1 MVLSFYVGGF
11 SLLPERIDYT
21 VQLPAFEGPLDLLL
35 KLIER
40 EELDITEIALAQVAD
55 QYLLHVRTL
64 ESPDPNALSAFLVMA
79 ARLLLIKSRA
89 LLPRPIAPSGPDQPL
104 DEAAELARQLREYQR
119 YKQAAQLLRAWEE
132 QGRRSYLRLA
142 SPPVPAPL
150 PRDEKLDV
158 TIGDMIA
165 AVQRRMQLLLPLD
178 PPELPLPAPKVI
190 TVAEMAD
197 RIRQRLQAQNW
208 ISFEDLLSLVTQR
221 VEVVV
226 ALWSV
231 LELLK
236 RRAIVV
242 EQAELFG
249 PIMVGRGPNLND
261 THLLELETEE
271 APANAS

>member
-1 MVLSFYVGGF
+1 M
-11 SLLPERIDYT
+11 LPERIDYT
-21 VQLPAFEGPLDLLL
+21 FQLPAFEGPLDLLL
-35 KLIER
+35 KLIEC
-40 EELDITEIALAQVAD
+40 EELNITEIALAQVAD
-55 QYLLHVRTL
+55 QYLTHVRALAT
-64 ESPDPNALSAFLVMA
+64 PDPNALSAFLVMA

-89 LLPRPIAPSGPDQPL
+89 LLPRSPTQSGPDQPI
-104 DEAAELARQLREYQR
+104 DEAAELAQQLREYQR

-142 SPPVPAPL
+142 PPPL
-150 PRDEKLDV
+150 PTASPRDQPLDV

-178 PPELPLPAPKVI
+178 PPDLPLPAPKVI
-190 TVAEMAD
+190 TVSEMAD
-197 RIRQRLQAQNW
+197 RIRARLQVQGW
-208 ISFEDLLSLVTQR
+208 VTFEDLLSLAARR

-249 PIMVGRGPNLND
+249 PITVGRGPNLND

-271 APANAS
+271 SPVHAAQD

>member
-1 MVLSFYVGGF
+1 M
-11 SLLPERIDYT
+11 LLERIDYT
-21 VQLPAFEGPLDLLL
+21 LQLPAFEGPLDLLL

-55 QYLLHVRTL
+55 QYLAHVRAL
-64 ESPDPNALSAFLVMA
+64 EAPDPNALSAFLVMA

-89 LLPRPIAPSGPDQPL
+89 LLPRPPAAIGPEQPL

-119 YKQAAQLLRAWEE
+119 YKQAAALLRAWED
-132 QGRRSYLRLA
+132 QSRRSYLRLA
-142 SPPVPAPL
+142 PPALPAL
-150 PRDEKLDV
+150 PRDEQLDV
-158 TIGDMIA
+158 TLGDMIA
-165 AVQRRMQLLLPLD
+165 AVRRRMQLLLPLE
-178 PPELPLPAPKVI
+178 PPPTPLPAPKVI

-197 RIRQRLQAQNW
+197 RVRRRLLSQAW
-208 ISFEDLLSLVTQR
+208 ISFEDLLSLAVRR

-242 EQAELFG
+242 EQDELFG
-249 PIMVGRGPNLND
+249 PIMIGRGPYLND
-261 THLLELETEE
+261 TDLLELETAE
-271 APANAS
+271 AATNGSQG

>member
-1 MVLSFYVGGF
+1 M
-11 SLLPERIDYT
+11 LPEPIDYT
-21 VQLPAFEGPLDLLL
+21 FQLPAFEGPLDLLL

-40 EELDITEIALAQVAD
+40 EELDITAIALAQVAD
-55 QYLLHVRTL
+55 QYLAHVRAL
-64 ESPDPNALSAFLVMA
+64 DAPDPKALSAFLVMA

-89 LLPRPIAPSGPDQPL
+89 LLPRPPAQPGPDQPI

-142 SPPVPAPL
+142 PPLPALP
-150 PRDEKLDV
+150 PRDEQLDV
-158 TIGDMIA
+158 SIGDMIA

-178 PPELPLPAPKVI
+178 PPDVPLPAPKVI
-190 TVAEMAD
+190 TVPEMAD
-197 RIRQRLQAQNW
+197 RIRARLQAQDW
-208 ISFEDLLSLVTQR
+208 ISFEDLLSLAARR

-249 PIMVGRGPNLND
+249 TITVGRGPNLND

-271 APANAS
+271 IPANASQG

>member
-1 MVLSFYVGGF
+1 M
-11 SLLPERIDYT
+11 LPERIDYT
-21 VQLPAFEGPLDLLL
+21 FQLPAFEGPLDLLL

-55 QYLLHVRTL
+55 QYLAHVRAL
-64 ESPDPNALSAFLVMA
+64 DAPDPNALSAFLVMA

-89 LLPRPIAPSGPDQPL
+89 LLPRPPAQSVPDQPL

-142 SPPVPAPL
+142 LPPMPTASA
-150 PRDEKLDV
+150 RDEQFDV
-158 TIGDMIA
+158 SIGDMIA

-178 PPELPLPAPKVI
+178 PPDLPLPAPKVI
-190 TVAEMAD
+190 SVAEMAD
-197 RIRQRLQAQNW
+197 RIRARLHAQGW
-208 ISFEDLLSLVTQR
+208 VTFEDLLSLAARR

-236 RRAIVV
+236 RRAIMV
-242 EQAELFG
+242 EQTELFG

-271 APANAS
+271 ASANASQD

>member
-1 MVLSFYVGGF
+1 M
-11 SLLPERIDYT
+11 
-21 VQLPAFEGPLDLLL
+21 
-35 KLIER
+35 
-40 EELDITEIALAQVAD
+40 
-55 QYLLHVRTL
+55 
-64 ESPDPNALSAFLVMA
+64 
-79 ARLLLIKSRA
+79 
-89 LLPRPIAPSGPDQPL
+89 
-104 DEAAELARQLREYQR
+104 
-119 YKQAAQLLRAWEE
+119 
-132 QGRRSYLRLA
+132 
-142 SPPVPAPL
+142 
-150 PRDEKLDV
+150 PRDERLDV

-197 RIRQRLQAQNW
+197 RIRARLQVQGW
-208 ISFEDLLSLVTQR
+208 VTFEDLLSLAARR

-236 RRAIVV
+236 RGAIVV

-271 APANAS
+271 APANASQD

>member
-1 MVLSFYVGGF
+1 MF
-11 SLLPERIDYT
+11 PERLDYT
-21 VQLPAFEGPLDLLL
+21 FQLPAFEGPLDLLL

-55 QYLLHVRTL
+55 QYLVHVRAL
-64 ESPDPNALSAFLVMA
+64 EAPDPDALSAFLVMA

-89 LLPRPIAPSGPDQPL
+89 LLPRPPAPAGPDQPR
-104 DEAAELARQLREYQR
+104 DEAGELAHQLREYQR
-119 YKQAAQLLRAWEE
+119 YKQAAMLLRAWEE

-142 SPPVPAPL
+142 PPPKVPPAPMV
-150 PRDEKLDV
+150 PRQEKLDV
-158 TIGDMIA
+158 TLGDMIA
-165 AVQRRMQLLLPLD
+165 AVQRRMQLLLPLE

-197 RIRQRLQAQNW
+197 RIRARLQAQAW
-208 ISFEDLLSLVTQR
+208 LSFEDVLSLAARR

-242 EQAELFG
+242 EQEELFG
-249 PIMVGRGPNLND
+249 AIMIGRGPNLDNARLLDLESDDALANGSND
-261 THLLELETEE
+261 
-271 APANAS
+271 

>member
-1 MVLSFYVGGF
+1 M
-11 SLLPERIDYT
+11 LPERIDYT
-21 VQLPAFEGPLDLLL
+21 FQLPAFEGPLDLLL

-55 QYLLHVRTL
+55 QYLAYVRAL
-64 ESPDPNALSAFLVMA
+64 EAPDPHALSAFLVMA

-89 LLPRPIAPSGPDQPL
+89 LLPRPPAPAGPEQPL

-119 YKQAAQLLRAWEE
+119 YKQAAQLLRAWEA
-132 QGRRSYLRLA
+132 QGRRSYLRFA
-142 SPPVPAPL
+142 PPPVPAPL

-165 AVQRRMQLLLPLD
+165 AVQRRMQLMLPLD
-178 PPELPLPAPKVI
+178 PPELPLPVPKVI

-197 RIRQRLQAQNW
+197 RIRQRLQAQRW
-208 ISFEDLLSLVTQR
+208 VSFEDLLSLATQR

-231 LELLK
+231 LELMK

-242 EQAELFG
+242 EQDELFG
-249 PIMVGRGPNLND
+249 PIMVGRGPTLDD
-261 THLLELETEE
+261 TYLLELDAQEI
-271 APANAS
+271 APDTSRS

>member
-1 MVLSFYVGGF
+1 M
-11 SLLPERIDYT
+11 LPERIDYT
-21 VQLPAFEGPLDLLL
+21 FQLPAFEGPLDLLL

-40 EELDITEIALAQVAD
+40 EELDITVIALAQVAD
-55 QYLLHVRTL
+55 QYLTHVRAL
-64 ESPDPNALSAFLVMA
+64 EVPDPNALSAFLVMA

-89 LLPRPIAPSGPDQPL
+89 LLPRPPMQSNPDQPL

-119 YKQAAQLLRAWEE
+119 YKQAAQLLRTWEE

-142 SPPVPAPL
+142 PPPL
-150 PRDEKLDV
+150 PPASPRDAQLDV

-178 PPELPLPAPKVI
+178 PPDLPLPAPKVI

-197 RIRQRLQAQNW
+197 RIRTRLQAQDW
-208 ISFEDLLSLVTQR
+208 VTFDDLLSLAVRR

-236 RRAIVV
+236 RGAIVV
-242 EQAELFG
+242 DQAELFG
-249 PIMVGRGPNLND
+249 PITVGRGPNLND
-261 THLLELETEE
+261 SHLLELETEE
-271 APANAS
+271 ASANASQG